1 MSFAF
6 EVIFV
11 KIYSLAV
18 LLLFERE
25 KKLVVKQEQDG
36 RFFLTKGQKDLIDK
50 KKKDYS
56 TLFIRYSFSTSK
68 LVSSSLLVVSQSSN

>member
-11 KIYSLAV
+11 KMYSLAV
-18 LLLFERE
+18 LLFERE
-25 KKLVVKQEQDG
+25 KKLVVKQDG

-50 KKKDYS
+50 RKKDYS

>member
-11 KIYSLAV
+11 KMYSLAV
-18 LLLFERE
+18 LLFERE

-36 RFFLTKGQKDLIDK
+36 RFFLMKGQKDLTRRRITQL
-50 KKKDYS
+50 S
-56 TLFIRYSFSTSK
+56 SFVIPFRNK
-68 LVSSSLLVVSQSSN
+68 LVVSSSSLLE

>member
-1 MSFAF
+1 MRFAF

-11 KIYSLAV
+11 KIYIVSRSL

-25 KKLVVKQEQDG
+25 KKLVVEQDG
-36 RFFLTKGQKDLIDK
+36 GEIFSQYERTEGPDK

-56 TLFIRYSFSTSK
+56 TLFIRYSFSE
-68 LVSSSLLVVSQSSN
+68 

>member
-1 MSFAF
+1 MRFAF

-11 KIYSLAV
+11 KIYIVSRSL

-25 KKLVVKQEQDG
+25 KKLVVEQDG
-36 RFFLTKGQKDLIDK
+36 GEIFSQYERTEGPDKK

-56 TLFIRYSFSTSK
+56 TLFIRYSFSE
-68 LVSSSLLVVSQSSN
+68 

>member
-11 KIYSLAV
+11 KMYSLAV
-18 LLLFERE
+18 LLFERE
-25 KKLVVKQEQDG
+25 KKLVVKQDG

-68 LVSSSLLVVSQSSN
+68 LVSSSLLVVVSQSSN

>member
-11 KIYSLAV
+11 KMYSLAV
-18 LLLFERE
+18 LLFERE

-36 RFFLTKGQKDLIDK
+36 RFFLMKGQKDLIRRGGLL
-50 KKKDYS
+50 S
-56 TLFIRYSFSTSK
+56 TLLIRYSFS
-68 LVSSSLLVVSQSSN
+68 LFFIISSITNIELRRN

>member
-18 LLLFERE
+18 LLFERE
-25 KKLVVKQEQDG
+25 KKLVVKQDG
-36 RFFLTKGQKDLIDK
+36 RFFLMKGQKDLIRRRITQL
-50 KKKDYS
+50 S
-56 TLFIRYSFSTSK
+56 SFVIPFR
-68 LVSSSLLVVSQSSN
+68 LPNSSLLLY

>member
-11 KIYSLAV
+11 KMYSLAV
-18 LLLFERE
+18 LLFERE
-25 KKLVVKQEQDG
+25 KKLVVKQDG

>member
-11 KIYSLAV
+11 KMYSLAV
-18 LLLFERE
+18 LLFERE
-25 KKLVVKQEQDG
+25 KKLVVKQDG

-68 LVSSSLLVVSQSSN
+68 LVSSSLLVVASQSSN

>member
-1 MSFAF
+1 MRFAF

-11 KIYSLAV
+11 KIYIVSRSL

-25 KKLVVKQEQDG
+25 KKLVVEQDG
-36 RFFLTKGQKDLIDK
+36 GEIFSQYERTEGPD

>member
-1 MSFAF
+1 MRFAF

-11 KIYSLAV
+11 KIYNSLSRSL

-25 KKLVVKQEQDG
+25 KKLGVVEPDG
-36 RFFLTKGQKDLIDK
+36 GEIFSQYERTEGPDK

-56 TLFIRYSFSTSK
+56 TLFIRYSFSE
-68 LVSSSLLVVSQSSN
+68 

>member
-1 MSFAF
+1 MRFAF

-11 KIYSLAV
+11 KIQSLSRSL

-25 KKLVVKQEQDG
+25 KKLVVEQDG
-36 RFFLTKGQKDLIDK
+36 GEIFSQYERTEGPDKKK

-56 TLFIRYSFSTSK
+56 TLFIRYSFSE
-68 LVSSSLLVVSQSSN
+68 

>member
-18 LLLFERE
+18 LLFERE
-25 KKLVVKQEQDG
+25 KIGGQAG
-36 RFFLTKGQKDLIDK
+36 RKIFSQGQKDLIRRRI
-50 KKKDYS
+50 
-56 TLFIRYSFSTSK
+56 THLFSFRNK
-68 LVSSSLLVVSQSSN
+68 LVVSSSVLVVSQSSN

>member
-25 KKLVVKQEQDG
+25 KKLVVKLDG

-68 LVSSSLLVVSQSSN
+68 LVSSSLLVVASQSSN

>member
-1 MSFAF
+1 MRFAF

-11 KIYSLAV
+11 KIYIVSRSL

-25 KKLVVKQEQDG
+25 KKLVG
-36 RFFLTKGQKDLIDK
+36 RAGRKIFSHERTEGPDK

-56 TLFIRYSFSTSK
+56 TLFIRYSFSE
-68 LVSSSLLVVSQSSN
+68 

>member
-11 KIYSLAV
+11 KMYSLAV
-18 LLLFERE
+18 LLFERE

-36 RFFLTKGQKDLIDK
+36 RFFLMKGQKDLIRRRITQL
-50 KKKDYS
+50 S
-56 TLFIRYSFSTSK
+56 SFVIPFR
-68 LVSSSLLVVSQSSN
+68 LPNSSLLLY